1 MSQMLASRLEKIA
14 FYAYMHAY
22 MHSLPAI
29 FYIGIK
35 LCSECRDRGLVVHSG
50 SSKMLASQAREV
62 SGAA

>member
-1 MSQMLASRLEKIA
+1 
-14 FYAYMHAY
+14 MHAY

-29 FYIGIK
+29 FNIGIK